1 MANIKTAISIQQ
13 SLFDQAEA
21 LARDL
26 HISRSRLF
34 TLAMEDFLRRHDNQ
48 QLLARLNTAYAD
60 MPTPDEQALLR
71 RMRRQH
77 RQMVEGE
84 W

>member
-1 MANIKTAISIQQ
+1 MANVKTAISIQQ
-13 SLFDQAEA
+13 SLFEQVEA
-21 LARDL
+21 LAREL

-34 TLAMEDFLRRHDNQ
+34 AIAVEDFMQRYENQ
-48 QLLARLNTAYAD
+48 RLLERINDAYTD
-60 MPTPDEQALLR
+60 TTTPDEQALLR
-71 RMRRQH
+71 RMRRQQ

>member
-1 MANIKTAISIQQ
+1 MANVKTAISIQQ
-13 SLFDQAEA
+13 SLFEQAEA
-21 LARDL
+21 LAREL

-34 TLAMEDFLRRHDNQ
+34 ALAVEDFMQRYENQ
-48 QLLARLNTAYAD
+48 RILERINDAYAD
-60 MPTPDEQALLR
+60 TTTPEEQALLR
-71 RMRRQH
+71 RMRRQQ

>member
-13 SLFDQAEA
+13 SLFEQVEA
-21 LARDL
+21 LAREL

-34 TLAMEDFLRRHDNQ
+34 AIAVEDFMQRYENQ
-48 QLLARLNTAYAD
+48 RLLERINDAYAD
-60 MPTPDEQALLR
+60 TTTPDEQALLR
-71 RMRRQH
+71 RMRRQQ

>member
-13 SLFDQAEA
+13 SLFDQAAA
-21 LARDL
+21 LAHAM

-34 TLAMEDFLRRHDNQ
+34 ALAMEDFLQRHENH
-48 QLLARLNTAYAD
+48 QLLERINTAHTD
-60 MPTPDEQALLR
+60 TSDSEEQALLR
-71 RMRRQH
+71 RMRRSH
-77 RQMVEGE
+77 RQTVEGE

>member
-1 MANIKTAISIQQ
+1 MANVKTAISIQQ
-13 SLFDQAEA
+13 SLFEQVEA
-21 LARDL
+21 LAREM

-34 TLAMEDFLRRHDNQ
+34 ALAVEDFMHRHESQ
-48 QLLARLNTAYAD
+48 RLLERINAAYAD
-60 MPTPDEQALLR
+60 TPAPDEQALLR